1 MKSLIDLLKKGPL
14 AELFA
19 PKADTS
25 HWYAVQQIMQLEFG
39 EILVDS
45 SRPGESIAF
54 FRNAVLLGDG
64 DSLEGV
70 TPILGGAKLDMLE
83 VVGRGKNSREA
94 IISLF
99 QTLGNHGEK
108 HGLSQ
113 AIEDPHQETES
124 GKFFNRTAFVEGRF
138 IKIGQYFSSSLLP
151 QRTAEI
157 ARAIENL
164 RSEKHDQQSTNVFEL
179 RRK

>member
-1 MKSLIDLLKKGPL
+1 MKSLLDLLKKGPL

-45 SRPGESIAF
+45 SKPGESIAF

-64 DSLEGV
+64 NSLESV
-70 TPILGGAKLDMLE
+70 TPVLGGAKLDMLE
-83 VVGRGKNSREA
+83 AVGRGQSSREA

-99 QTLGNHGEK
+99 QTLGKYGEK
-108 HGLSQ
+108 YGLSQ

-138 IKIGQYFSSSLLP
+138 IKTGQYFSSSLLP
-151 QRTAEI
+151 QRSAEI

-164 RSEKHDQQSTNVFEL
+164 RSEKHDQPSTNVFEL